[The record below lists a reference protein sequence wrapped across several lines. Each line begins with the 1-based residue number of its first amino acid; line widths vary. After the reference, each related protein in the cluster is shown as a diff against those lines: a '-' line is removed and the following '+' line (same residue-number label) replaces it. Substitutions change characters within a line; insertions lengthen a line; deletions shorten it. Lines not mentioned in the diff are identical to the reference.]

1 MAATYQADGGI
12 GPKQDSVMTVTI
24 DGTVHAPLEQ
34 ASVMEQL
41 DHSPSRFGGS
51 LVDESFAAAA
61 RANML
66 DQDVAQSQHN
76 PAKGKP
82 LPDTSN

>member
-34 ASVMEQL
+34 ASVME
-41 DHSPSRFGGS
+41 
-51 LVDESFAAAA
+51 
-61 RANML
+61 
-66 DQDVAQSQHN
+66 
-76 PAKGKP
+76 
-82 LPDTSN
+82 